1 MKSHGRKPNINM
13 KKLLLLIPLVTAAL
27 IARASDYDKQID
39 AAFEAVAGGLV
50 DIGNHQFTVRA
61 PEMHK
66 DKAKKGHTLTG
77 QIAPVA
83 CKGAEAAKAEVISYR
98 VRREQGIKSIELQ
111 TNDGMWLPVSEAVMT
126 AMAGYVTGGP
136 MTEEAQQEVAR
147 NLAKLLD
154 GSPRR
159 AAEVLVAR
167 IAIRHC

>member
-1 MKSHGRKPNINM
+1 M

-27 IARASDYDKQID
+27 IAGASDYDKQID
-39 AAFEAVAGGLV
+39 AAFEAAAGGLV
-50 DIGNHQFTVRA
+50 DIGTHQFTIQA
-61 PEMHK
+61 PEMQRDK
-66 DKAKKGHTLTG
+66 DKKGHTLLG
-77 QIAPVA
+77 QITPVTG
-83 CKGAEAAKAEVISYR
+83 KGAKADVISYR
-98 VRREQGIKSIELQ
+98 VRREKGIRSIELQ
-111 TNDGMWLPVSEAVMT
+111 TNEGMWLPISEAVIT

-154 GSPRR
+154 GSSRR